1 MSIQNVESAFQ
12 EIARYDDPLDLA
24 GTLVDLQKLGIA
36 HQLLDRAIRRFPI
49 RASRFSAAGP
59 RCT

>member
-24 GTLVDLQKLGIA
+24 DALVDLQKLGSGI
-36 HQLLDRAIRRFPI
+36 
-49 RASRFSAAGP
+49 RFSTGYSFM
-59 RCT
+59 